1 MFKASFACSFI
12 AAQALAV
19 SFDSP
24 FASLAQTAAA
34 VEEGC
39 CCSVQP
45 CMPKCPEPCAEPAI
59 PDLPPMV
66 PENIPPPMKEFLLNM
81 DTIVNHIYHEIKP
94 TIPDPPAPL
103 EPNSDGDAETYIQ
116 TVVTPMIMELMVN
129 DIAPVLP
136 LCTYPGGGQFYIED
150 HKNPNATVPDG
161 DEVLLGALDAM
172 LDNPA
177 MTADPN
183 AREIL
188 ESLDPAQIVA
198 DLTAADGQGTDAV
211 EIIIAGANG
220 GMAFKE
226 SKVADDLTGSGMQY
240 NDKSESTK
248 TAKRLDSKVADMTA
262 VANAE
267 GKAATELERMAVK
280 EALGDEFTEKKFREM
295 KQFEPEA
302 VADAVAKNSVSI
314 QPVKEVEPQP
324 EEPELAVDEIAAPK
338 DEVAAPAEE

>member
-1 MFKASFACSFI
+1 
-12 AAQALAV
+12 
-19 SFDSP
+19 
-24 FASLAQTAAA
+24 
-34 VEEGC
+34 
-39 CCSVQP
+39 
-45 CMPKCPEPCAEPAI
+45 MPKCPEPCAEPAI

-150 HKNPNATVPDG
+150 HNNPNATVPDG
-161 DEVLLGALDAM
+161 DEVLIGALDAM
-172 LDNPA
+172 LDNLA

-226 SKVADDLTGSGMQY
+226 STTADDLTGSGMQY

-262 VANAE
+262 EANAKE
-267 GKAATELERMAVK
+267 VAVEEPVKAVEEPVKAVEEPVKAVEEPVKAVK
-280 EALGDEFTEKKFREM
+280 E
-295 KQFEPEA
+295 
-302 VADAVAKNSVSI
+302 VA
-314 QPVKEVEPQP
+314 
-324 EEPELAVDEIAAPK
+324 
-338 DEVAAPAEE
+338 EVAAAE

>member
-24 FASLAQTAAA
+24 FNSLAQTGAF
-34 VEEGC
+34 VEESC

-150 HKNPNATVPDG
+150 PENPNATVPDG
-161 DEVLLGALDAM
+161 DEVLVGALDAM
-172 LDNPA
+172 LDNLA
-177 MTADPN
+177 LTADPN

-198 DLTAADGQGTDAV
+198 DLTAANGEGTEAV

-226 SKVADDLTGSGMQY
+226 SETENDLQGSGMQY
-240 NDKSESTK
+240 NDKSESTA
-248 TAKRLDSKVADMTA
+248 TAKRLDRKVAKMTA
-262 VANAE
+262 KANEEGRAE
-267 GKAATELERMAVK
+267 TDIAREAAKAEM
-280 EALGDEFTEKKFREM
+280 GDAFTEKAFRE
-295 KQFEPEA
+295 QQAFGEAEP
-302 VADAVAKNSVSI
+302 DVSIMPVDEEVTI
-314 QPVKEVEPQP
+314 QPVEESVAKE
-324 EEPELAVDEIAAPK
+324 
-338 DEVAAPAEE
+338 EVAKPETK

>member
-1 MFKASFACSFI
+1 MG

-34 VEEGC
+34 VEESC

-161 DEVLLGALDAM
+161 DEVLIGALDAM
-172 LDNPA
+172 LDNLA

-226 SKVADDLTGSGMQY
+226 SKTADDLQGSGMQY

-262 VANAE
+262 E

-280 EALGDEFTEKKFREM
+280 QELGDEFTEKKFREM

-302 VADAVAKNSVSI
+302 VAEAVAKNDMSI
-314 QPVKEVEPQP
+314 QPVVEVEPQV
-324 EEPELAVDEIAAPK
+324 EPKLAVDEVAETA
-338 DEVAAPAEE
+338 EVVEAAPAEE

>member
-1 MFKASFACSFI
+1 M
-12 AAQALAV
+12 
-19 SFDSP
+19 
-24 FASLAQTAAA
+24 
-34 VEEGC
+34 G
-39 CCSVQP
+39 
-45 CMPKCPEPCAEPAI
+45 
-59 PDLPPMV
+59 V

-150 HKNPNATVPDG
+150 HNNPNATVPDG
-161 DEVLLGALDAM
+161 DEVLVGALDAM
-172 LDNPA
+172 LDNLA
-177 MTADPN
+177 LTADPN

-198 DLTAADGQGTDAV
+198 DLTAADGKGTDAV

-220 GMAFKE
+220 GMKFKE
-226 SKVADDLTGSGMQY
+226 SADADDITGSGMQY

-248 TAKRLDSKVADMTA
+248 TAKRLDDKVAEMTDIA
-262 VANAE
+262 RADGEAANE
-267 GKAATELERMAVK
+267 IERNAVK
-280 EALGDEFTEKKFREM
+280 AELGDEFTEKKFREM
-295 KQFEPEA
+295 KQFD
-302 VADAVAKNSVSI
+302 ADAVAAAVEKNTVT
-314 QPVKEVEPQP
+314 
-324 EEPELAVDEIAAPK
+324 AAPV
-338 DEVAAPAEE
+338 EEAPVAEAAI